1 MRRRHR
7 CRRNLKRGFN
17 VSLIGA
23 AAFRRYRRLPS
34 KRRLCFFVTLN
45 DMILPKS
52 NRLSSEQLA
61 EITAIVAEFGC
72 QIQPIIGA
80 VRTIYAIVG
89 DEREDLMINRLEGL
103 EYIDRIDRIQSP
115 FKLMDK
121 RSDLASHRIK
131 IGGVTL
137 GEELFVIAGAC
148 TIDPK
153 NPNYFYETAAAVKE
167 AGANALRGGVWK
179 PRTNPYSFQGDVKS
193 LDILMEASRRTGLP
207 VDTEVM
213 EEAHIALAL
222 DAGVTTLQVGARNAL
237 NYSLL
242 RAIGKA
248 ISERDT
254 AVLLKRSIHM
264 GPLNEFISAAE
275 YIAAFGNPNVILCP
289 RGTTP
294 TLDGYRNHPDESIT
308 PLLKEKTW
316 APVVVDPSH
325 SVGKASYVPAAALA
339 AVAYGADGLCIEA
352 HVEPTKGIGDD
363 PKQALTPEV
372 LKKTITQAKQLWA
385 LRRC

>member
-1 MRRRHR
+1 
-7 CRRNLKRGFN
+7 
-17 VSLIGA
+17 
-23 AAFRRYRRLPS
+23 
-34 KRRLCFFVTLN
+34 
-45 DMILPKS
+45 MILPKT
-52 NRLSSEQLA
+52 NRLTAEQLA
-61 EITAIVAEFGC
+61 QVTAIVEEFGC
-72 QIQPIIGA
+72 TIQPIVGA

-89 DEREDLMINRLEGL
+89 DERDELMINRLEGL
-103 EYIDRIDRIQSP
+103 DYVERIDRIQSP

-121 RSDLASHRIK
+121 RSDLATHRIK
-131 IGGVTL
+131 LGGVTM
-137 GEELFVIAGAC
+137 GEELLIMAGVC

-153 NPNYFYETAAAVKE
+153 NPSYFYETAQAVRE
-167 AGANALRGGVWK
+167 AGAHVLRGGVWK
-179 PRTNPYSFQGDVKS
+179 PRTNPYAFQGDSKS

-213 EEAHIALAL
+213 EEAQIKLAL
-222 DAGVTTLQVGARNAL
+222 DAGVSTLQVGARNAL

-242 RAIGKA
+242 RQIGRAIAGR
-248 ISERDT
+248 ST

-275 YIAAFGNPNVILCP
+275 YITAFGNPNVILCP

-325 SVGKASYVPAAALA
+325 SVGKATYVPAAALA

-352 HVEPTKGIGDD
+352 HVEPAKGIGDD
-363 PKQALTPEV
+363 PKQALTPEI
-372 LKKTITQAKQLWA
+372 LKKTIAQAKALWS
-385 LRRC
+385 LRRESK